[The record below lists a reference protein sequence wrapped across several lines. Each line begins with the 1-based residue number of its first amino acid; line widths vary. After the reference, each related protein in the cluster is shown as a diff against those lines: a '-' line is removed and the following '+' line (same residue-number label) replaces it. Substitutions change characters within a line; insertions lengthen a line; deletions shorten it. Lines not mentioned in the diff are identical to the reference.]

1 MKTLVQRAIKKDA
14 ECFIRLMEENKQS
27 MLKVAYGF
35 FSNEEDVAD
44 VMQQTVLDAYE
55 HIGELKK
62 AAYFK
67 TWLIRILINNC
78 NQLEQKIRHTI
89 NETVL
94 ESELVSQKMQEAY
107 DKIRKMQKTRKRKV
121 SLAVRFG
128 TVAAVLAVAT
138 IYCVKNPAIAAQ
150 IPFLGNIF
158 RDLEGQ
164 VSFPGDYSEKSIKLG
179 AASEEKDHPQKQ
191 DASDDRN
198 DAGQTVPME
207 ETAYGV
213 TVTLSEAACDYNSIY
228 LALLV
233 QNEKGFSKDATYPN
247 ILFYD
252 AKVKLQKQDGSIDKF
267 EYETEG
273 IYTVGIEGEYIDAH
287 TFQGIYQF
295 GTADL
300 DLSEYTACDLT
311 FTEFEQLL
319 PTGGTETIT
328 VPDYGEVT
336 RLIPDSVHYKGPWKF
351 HLNLEDMEVNEQ
363 EIPVQEANEN
373 GFGIEKV
380 VKTEFAIYAVPIL
393 PEGEKEYDYVATIW
407 DADGEPLDDRDFGQ
421 YLTMSHYGRDISSV
435 TVYLLKMQDFL
446 DHKGENSYL
455 QPEKAVY
462 QKTVRLDD

>member
-1 MKTLVQRAIKKDA
+1 M
-14 ECFIRLMEENKQS
+14 ENKQ
-27 MLKVAYGF
+27 K
-35 FSNEEDVAD
+35 DD
-44 VMQQTVLDAYE
+44 
-55 HIGELKK
+55 
-62 AAYFK
+62 
-67 TWLIRILINNC
+67 
-78 NQLEQKIRHTI
+78 QLEQKIRHTI

-179 AASEEKDHPQKQ
+179 AASEEKDRRQKQ

-207 ETAYGV
+207 ETADGV

-252 AKVKLQKQDGSIDKF
+252 AKVKLQKQDGSVDKF

-273 IYTVGIEGEYIDAH
+273 IYTVG
-287 TFQGIYQF
+287 
-295 GTADL
+295 
-300 DLSEYTACDLT
+300 
-311 FTEFEQLL
+311 
-319 PTGGTETIT
+319 
-328 VPDYGEVT
+328 
-336 RLIPDSVHYKGPWKF
+336 
-351 HLNLEDMEVNEQ
+351 
-363 EIPVQEANEN
+363 
-373 GFGIEKV
+373 
-380 VKTEFAIYAVPIL
+380 
-393 PEGEKEYDYVATIW
+393 
-407 DADGEPLDDRDFGQ
+407 
-421 YLTMSHYGRDISSV
+421 
-435 TVYLLKMQDFL
+435 
-446 DHKGENSYL
+446 
-455 QPEKAVY
+455 
-462 QKTVRLDD
+462 